1 MTSNLGFFNLMNNF
15 LPSDKC
21 LLVNDLGCTSYST
34 SSVSCPNLSCL
45 CVTEDLQLMEQ
56 HYATCHHH
64 SCSLCGISFIS
75 SRLLSVHEQITH
87 CGAFKPKLDC
97 FLAVCPQKFYDS
109 AELFSH
115 AYNCHGL
122 LPDSSVLIGT
132 MISVENRDSNKIGCS
147 CIKYK
152 FTPGTNFPEHTHD
165 EDKLDCIVSGQLSFS
180 MYGKEI
186 ILGPGDRLEVPR
198 NIPHSARVVG
208 KNPLVFVDA
217 TRRR

>member
-1 MTSNLGFFNLMNNF
+1 MTSNLGFFNLMDNF

-34 SSVSCPNLSCL
+34 SVSCPNSSCL

-64 SCSLCGISFIS
+64 SCSLCGLSFIS

-132 MISVENRDSNKIGCS
+132 KISVENRDSNKIVRTFYIILVLSTFNGFS
-147 CIKYK
+147 LI
-152 FTPGTNFPEHTHD
+152 N
-165 EDKLDCIVSGQLSFS
+165 SFS
-180 MYGKEI
+180 I
-186 ILGPGDRLEVPR
+186 NRFFR
-198 NIPHSARVVG
+198 
-208 KNPLVFVDA
+208 FVKIN
-217 TRRR
+217 